1 LVGVSVKS
9 DIEIIQEAI
18 NSSPWFKDVPE
29 PGRILLSRAA
39 KIKKFHKK
47 SFIFQNGDTDTDL
60 YCVISGN
67 LRLGVTSSIGQEFA
81 FTDFNPGSWF
91 GETTLSAEES
101 RLLDVQVLK
110 DSTILVIPRKAVL
123 SVGEEFPVMYR
134 NIFVDHTY
142 KARGLYRL
150 LAGILFYPLSA
161 RLAGRLLEQ
170 AQLHGV
176 QTEQGVRL
184 DISLSQ
190 SDFAHLVMGSRP
202 RVNKVF
208 GDWRDRNIVVMDNG
222 KYLIKDLE
230 ALEDELE
237 LIDE

>member
-1 LVGVSVKS
+1 MNVKS
-9 DIEIIQEAI
+9 DIEIIQESI
-18 NSSPWFKDVPE
+18 DSSPWFKELPE
-29 PGRILLSRAA
+29 QGRRQLSRAA
-39 KIKKFHKK
+39 KIKKYSKK
-47 SFIFQNGDTDTDL
+47 SFVFQSGDTDTDI
-60 YCVISGN
+60 YCVISGS

-81 FTDFNPGSWF
+81 FTDFNQGSWF
-91 GETTLSAEES
+91 GETTLSAEGS
-101 RLLDVQVLK
+101 RLLDVHVLEN
-110 DSTILVIPRKAVL
+110 STILVIPRKVVL
-123 SVGEEFPVMYR
+123 SVGEEFPIMYR

-208 GDWRDRNIVVMDNG
+208 GEWRDRNIVVMDNG
-222 KYLIKDLE
+222 KYLIKDLD

>member
-1 LVGVSVKS
+1 MVGVSVKS
-9 DIEIIQEAI
+9 DIEIIQESI
-18 NSSPWFKDVPE
+18 NKSPWFKDVPE
-29 PGRILLSRAA
+29 QGRVQLSRAA
-39 KIKKFHKK
+39 KIKKYPKK
-47 SFIFQNGDTDTDL
+47 SFVFQSGDADTDL

-81 FTDFNPGSWF
+81 FTDFNSGSWF

-110 DSTILVIPRKAVL
+110 DSTILVIPRKVVL
-123 SVGEEFPVMYR
+123 SVGEEFPIMYR
-134 NIFVDHTY
+134 NIFADHTY

>member
-1 LVGVSVKS
+1 MVGVSVKS
-9 DIEIIQEAI
+9 DIDVIQESI
-18 NSSPWFKDVPE
+18 DSSPWFKDVPQQ
-29 PGRILLSRAA
+29 GRIQLSRAS
-39 KIKKFHKK
+39 KIKKYSKK
-47 SFIFQNGDTDTDL
+47 SFVFQSGDTDTDI

-81 FTDFNPGSWF
+81 FTDFNQGSWF

-110 DSTILVIPRKAVL
+110 DSTILVIPRKVVL
-123 SVGEEFPVMYR
+123 SVGEEFPIMYR

-176 QTEQGVRL
+176 QTEQGVLL

-208 GDWRDRNIVVMDNG
+208 GEWRDRNIVVMDNG
-222 KYLIKDLE
+222 KYLIKDLD

>member
-1 LVGVSVKS
+1 MNVHS
-9 DIEIIQEAI
+9 DIEIIQESI
-18 NSSPWFKDVPE
+18 DNSPWFKDLPE
-29 PGRILLSRAA
+29 QGRRLLSRAA
-39 KIKKFHKK
+39 KIKKFAKK
-47 SFIFQNGDTDTDL
+47 SFVFQSGDTDTDI

-81 FTDFNPGSWF
+81 FTDFNQGSWF

-110 DSTILVIPRKAVL
+110 DSTILVIPRKVVL
-123 SVGEEFPVMYR
+123 SVGEEFPIMYR
-134 NIFVDHTY
+134 NIFVDHSN

-176 QTEQGVRL
+176 QTEHGIRL

-208 GDWRDRNIVVMDNG
+208 GEWRDRNIVVMDNG
-222 KYLIKDLE
+222 KYLIKDLD